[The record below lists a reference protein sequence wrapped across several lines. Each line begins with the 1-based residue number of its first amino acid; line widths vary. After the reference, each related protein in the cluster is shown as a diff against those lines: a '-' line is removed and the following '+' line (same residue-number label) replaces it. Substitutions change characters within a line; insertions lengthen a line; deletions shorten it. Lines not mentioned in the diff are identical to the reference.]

1 MSTNFRISIVTFCFR
16 VLRRLLRG
24 LFSHVP
30 QRKAVGEIEKIRGKV
45 ATV

>member
-24 LFSHVP
+24 VFSHAP
-30 QRKAVGEIEKIRGKV
+30 QKR
-45 ATV
+45 TVTVSNKKERFR

>member
-24 LFSHVP
+24 LFLHAP
-30 QRKAVGEIEKIRGKV
+30 QRKAVGEIDKICGTV